1 LRRVNKMRIKEEKNY
16 EFYNPADTKIILFK
30 TIKKEGSYEFN
41 RRKNKEERRDWWYKN
56 TSDFSINLNLMF
68 GKLFPRS
75 KEEDDDKDKY
85 LNLIRKEAEKLN
97 RNKIFKE
104 IFKRLCI
111 TIEELKRKNF
121 KISDPIKMTLTW
133 RMIIGLG
140 GVHPHETSMTF
151 HHIYGIP
158 YIPGS
163 AVKGVTRH
171 WVVWK
176 CFENKEDE
184 ALKKDEDFK
193 NIFGTQEEQGKVI
206 FFDAYPEGEIKLA
219 VDIMNPHYSDYYSE
233 GKPPADWQKPK
244 PIPFLTVEDTKFC
257 FFLASKEDSLLK
269 KAESW
274 LKEALKE
281 YGIGAKTALGY
292 GIFAI

>member
-1 LRRVNKMRIKEEKNY
+1 VSRLKFFNPNDTIAILKEKIRFTGKDYKTDKEVLNPSLIFNKLIPHTGNKEDKKKHFDLVKNETKKFAQKEDLIKESLLK
-16 EFYNPADTKIILFK
+16 
-30 TIKKEGSYEFN
+30 
-41 RRKNKEERRDWWYKN
+41 
-56 TSDFSINLNLMF
+56 
-68 GKLFPRS
+68 
-75 KEEDDDKDKY
+75 
-85 LNLIRKEAEKLN
+85 EKL
-97 RNKIFKE
+97 KKAVE
-104 IFKRLCI
+104 S
-111 TIEELKRKNF
+111 LKNQGYQTCNF
-121 KISDPIKMTLTW
+121 ESKVAW

-140 GVHPHETSMTF
+140 GIHPHETSMTF

-171 WVVWK
+171 WVVWRY
-176 CFENKEDE
+176 FENKEDE

-244 PIPFLTVEDTKFC
+244 PIPFLTVEDTEFC
-257 FFLASKEDSLLK
+257 FFLASKEEPLLK

-281 YGIGAKTALGY
+281 YGIGAKTSLGY
-292 GIFAI
+292 GIFEE